1 MKFRNPFQSAI
12 KRNFLKEAELK
23 LYEKVAKD
31 IENND
36 INNGVWTKAFAKSN
50 GDVAKQKS
58 IYIELMVELYEDR
71 LRAEEELEVIL
82 ASAANKE
89 KAEKQK
95 QEAQKQSR
103 SKSKSAS
110 DLAAEEAEKTRL
122 AKKHY
127 EEKYLNSTE
136 SYRKIREAN
145 RAKSE
150 AIRKENK
157 SISDEYRA
165 RNQAIKKE
173 NKAKSE
179 AFKEQRKAEGKKDK
193 SNLVMPILLG
203 LVAIITISFFL
214 YEPAPVDKELE
225 MFCEIY
231 MADDDGSI
239 DEPLMDTLR
248 EVCK

>member
-89 KAEKQK
+89 KAEKQE
-95 QEAQKQSR
+95 QEAQQQARQKEAELKKQKEAQR
-103 SKSKSAS
+103 KQR
-110 DLAAEEAEKTRL
+110 AEE
-122 AKKHY
+122 
-127 EEKYLNSTE
+127 EERERIKRN
-136 SYRKIREAN
+136 KQWMADAPIREAQSN
-145 RAKSE
+145 T
-150 AIRKENK
+150 
-157 SISDEYRA
+157 
-165 RNQAIKKE
+165 AIKLFIGIIAVIFLIALFFNINNLSNQSLVTSTGSIVSQPE
-173 NKAKSE
+173 KSSYDYCVDS
-179 AFKEQRKAEGKKDK
+179 GSPKD
-193 SNLVMPILLG
+193 
-203 LVAIITISFFL
+203 
-214 YEPAPVDKELE
+214 
-225 MFCEIY
+225 FCERTY
-231 MADDDGSI
+231 GK
-239 DEPLMDTLR
+239 P
-248 EVCK
+248 

>member
-89 KAEKQK
+89 KAEKQE
-95 QEAQKQSR
+95 QEAQQQARQKEAELKKKKEAQRKQR
-103 SKSKSAS
+103 
-110 DLAAEEAEKTRL
+110 AEE
-122 AKKHY
+122 
-127 EEKYLNSTE
+127 EERERIKRN
-136 SYRKIREAN
+136 KQWIADAPIREAQSN
-145 RAKSE
+145 T
-150 AIRKENK
+150 
-157 SISDEYRA
+157 
-165 RNQAIKKE
+165 AIKLFIGIIAAMFLIALFL
-173 NKAKSE
+173 NINNLSN
-179 AFKEQRKAEGKKDK
+179 QSLVTSTGNIVSQPDK
-193 SNLVMPILLG
+193 SN
-203 LVAIITISFFL
+203 
-214 YEPAPVDKELE
+214 YDYCVDSGSPKD
-225 MFCEIY
+225 FCERTY
-231 MADDDGSI
+231 GK
-239 DEPLMDTLR
+239 P
-248 EVCK
+248 

>member
-89 KAEKQK
+89 KAEKQEK
-95 QEAQKQSR
+95 EAQQQARQKEAELKKQKEAQR
-103 SKSKSAS
+103 KKRAE
-110 DLAAEEAEKTRL
+110 EEAEET
-122 AKKHY
+122 KKRHEKWKAGAPERERKQKQENRFMFAVIAIFIIIFVMVLYRDSSGKSDY
-127 EEKYLNSTE
+127 EMCIDLGSPEDYCEKAYVGTL
-136 SYRKIREAN
+136 
-145 RAKSE
+145 
-150 AIRKENK
+150 
-157 SISDEYRA
+157 
-165 RNQAIKKE
+165 
-173 NKAKSE
+173 
-179 AFKEQRKAEGKKDK
+179 KD
-193 SNLVMPILLG
+193 
-203 LVAIITISFFL
+203 
-214 YEPAPVDKELE
+214 
-225 MFCEIY
+225 
-231 MADDDGSI
+231 
-239 DEPLMDTLR
+239 
-248 EVCK
+248 

>member
-89 KAEKQK
+89 KAEKQE
-95 QEAQKQSR
+95 QEAQQQARQKEAELKKQKEAQR
-103 SKSKSAS
+103 KQR
-110 DLAAEEAEKTRL
+110 AEE
-122 AKKHY
+122 
-127 EEKYLNSTE
+127 EERERIKRN
-136 SYRKIREAN
+136 KQWMADAPIREAQSN
-145 RAKSE
+145 T
-150 AIRKENK
+150 
-157 SISDEYRA
+157 
-165 RNQAIKKE
+165 AIKLFIGIIAVIFLIALFFNINNLSNQSLVTSTGNIVSQPE
-173 NKAKSE
+173 KSSYDYCVDS
-179 AFKEQRKAEGKKDK
+179 GSPKD
-193 SNLVMPILLG
+193 
-203 LVAIITISFFL
+203 
-214 YEPAPVDKELE
+214 
-225 MFCEIY
+225 FCERTY
-231 MADDDGSI
+231 GK
-239 DEPLMDTLR
+239 P
-248 EVCK
+248 

>member
-89 KAEKQK
+89 KAEKQE
-95 QEAQKQSR
+95 QEAQQQARQKEAELKKQKEAQR
-103 SKSKSAS
+103 KQR
-110 DLAAEEAEKTRL
+110 AEEEERERIKRNKKWEVEAPIRQAQSDSAMKWFVGILVAIFCIALFMNIKDLSNQSSVTPQ
-122 AKKHY
+122 AKIV
-127 EEKYLNSTE
+127 S
-136 SYRKIREAN
+136 
-145 RAKSE
+145 
-150 AIRKENK
+150 
-157 SISDEYRA
+157 
-165 RNQAIKKE
+165 QP
-173 NKAKSE
+173 
-179 AFKEQRKAEGKKDK
+179 DK
-193 SNLVMPILLG
+193 SN
-203 LVAIITISFFL
+203 
-214 YEPAPVDKELE
+214 YEYCIDSGSPED
-225 MFCEIY
+225 FCERTYGIP
-231 MADDDGSI
+231 
-239 DEPLMDTLR
+239 EDT
-248 EVCK
+248 

>member
-89 KAEKQK
+89 KAEKQE
-95 QEAQKQSR
+95 QEAQQQARQKEAER
-103 SKSKSAS
+103 KKRG
-110 DLAAEEAEKTRL
+110 EEAWNHPDAVAE
-122 AKKHY
+122 
-127 EEKYLNSTE
+127 
-136 SYRKIREAN
+136 
-145 RAKSE
+145 RAKASVEQAKEEE
-150 AIRKENK
+150 AQ
-157 SISDEYRA
+157 A
-165 RNQAIKKE
+165 RVI
-173 NKAKSE
+173 
-179 AFKEQRKAEGKKDK
+179 
-193 SNLVMPILLG
+193 I
-203 LVAIITISFFL
+203 IITWSLILILFIIFL
-214 YEPAPVDKELE
+214 MYG
-225 MFCEIY
+225 Y
-231 MADDDGSI
+231 
-239 DEPLMDTLR
+239 
-248 EVCK
+248 